1 VAVEQSTGQLASEI
15 SNAVIQRI
23 RDTTGRGPN
32 RARTTV
38 GRDAVFV
45 VVEDTL
51 TKGEQVLVDAGDVD
65 TVKRMRSAWQDVMSG
80 PVMAD
85 VERLTGRR
93 VIAFMSA
100 NHVEP
105 DLACETFILA
115 PSEVD
120 RAVAEGDA
128 AD

>member
-65 TVKRMRSAWQDVMSG
+65 TVIRMRSAWQEVMSG
-80 PVMAD
+80 PVRAD

-100 NHVEP
+100 NHIEP